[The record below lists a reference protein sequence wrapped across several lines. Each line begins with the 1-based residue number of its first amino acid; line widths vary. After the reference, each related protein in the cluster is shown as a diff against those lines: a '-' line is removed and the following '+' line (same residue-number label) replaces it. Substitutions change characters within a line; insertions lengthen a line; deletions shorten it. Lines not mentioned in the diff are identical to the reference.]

1 MFSPPFKKCG
11 QMYQNG
17 NAMPCVYERHSRY
30 YCLPLTF
37 DYHNPY
43 SPENEVDVGL
53 APSEKQ
59 SQLCQH

>member
-1 MFSPPFKKCG
+1 
-11 QMYQNG
+11 MYQNG
-17 NAMPCVYERHSRY
+17 NALPCVYERHSRY